1 MKSFLEQWDSKYIE
15 KDIKDGRA
23 KALIIDMPII
33 PEIPVKQNLDNNP
46 EVAFQGDI
54 PKEIKAAEKKL

>member
-1 MKSFLEQWDSKYIE
+1 
-15 KDIKDGRA
+15 
-23 KALIIDMPII
+23 MPII